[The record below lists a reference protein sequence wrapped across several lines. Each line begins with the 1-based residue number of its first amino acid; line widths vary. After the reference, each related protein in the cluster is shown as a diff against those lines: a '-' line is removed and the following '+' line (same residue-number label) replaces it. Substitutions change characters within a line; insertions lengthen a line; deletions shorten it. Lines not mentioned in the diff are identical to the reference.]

1 MTDFPDHYAALGID
15 PTADQEV
22 IAAAYRALAK
32 KYHPDTGA
40 TTGTAS
46 PQRFAEIQQA
56 YEVLGSPEGRHRY
69 DQALLEATQR
79 ELDEHLAAKQRKLA
93 GTVGA
98 APPPPP
104 PPDLGVIRPER
115 RARSR
120 ALTEKATLRNLGPF
134 LVLAAL
140 LLGVVGGLGYLFLG
154 TTPPL
159 EEPPLPGATAQQQQQ
174 AEAPP
179 PAPVKQPQKP
189 EETPLFGTS
198 MMDEPAAAPPPA
210 EEAAL
215 EEAPPAPTPE
225 PEPEPVAEP
234 VPAPLPKARPRPQS
248 ATSLTPAETLETRPA
263 KPAPQARAAR
273 YSAVI
278 YERSPD
284 GEVVTDR
291 AGVVF
296 ASEERCNAFGE
307 DSVLR
312 RLAPYEGLRN
322 RPRIWYE
329 CEEAP

>member
-15 PTADQEV
+15 PTADPEV

-40 TTGTAS
+40 TAGTAS
-46 PQRFAEIQQA
+46 PRRFAEIQQA
-56 YEVLGSPEGRHRY
+56 YEVLGSPESRHRY
-69 DQALLEATQR
+69 DQSLLEATQR

-98 APPPPP
+98 PPPPP
-104 PPDLGVIRPER
+104 RPDLGVIRPER

-120 ALTEKATLRNLGPF
+120 ALKDKATLRNLGPF

-140 LLGVVGGLGYLFLG
+140 LVIVVGGLGYLFLG
-154 TTPPL
+154 TTPL
-159 EEPPLPGATAQQQQQ
+159 EEPPLPGDASRQQPQQ
-174 AEAPP
+174 AAAPP
-179 PAPVKQPQKP
+179 AAPKELPQKP

-198 MMDEPAAAPPPA
+198 MMDAPAAPPPPVEEALVEEPAPAAMPEPAAAAPA
-210 EEAAL
+210 
-215 EEAPPAPTPE
+215 PAPTPI
-225 PEPEPVAEP
+225 
-234 VPAPLPKARPRPQS
+234 PKV
-248 ATSLTPAETLETRPA
+248 RPA
-263 KPAPQARAAR
+263 AAPAKAPAKTEARALR
-273 YSAVI
+273 YNVVI
-278 YERSPD
+278 YERSPN
-284 GEVVTDR
+284 GETVTDR

>member
-56 YEVLGSPEGRHRY
+56 YEVLGSPDSRHRY

-93 GTVGA
+93 GTVGT
-98 APPPPP
+98 PPPPP

-120 ALTEKATLRNLGPF
+120 AIREKATLRNLGPF

-140 LLGVVGGLGYLFLG
+140 LLFVAGGFGYLVLG

-159 EEPPLPGATAQQQQQ
+159 EKPPLPGIATPQQQ

-179 PAPVKQPQKP
+179 PAPEAQPQKP

-198 MMDEPAAAPPPA
+198 MMDQPAAPPPPVEEALVEEPAPEAAPERAAAPETAPAPIPKVRPAAAP
-210 EEAAL
+210 AA
-215 EEAPPAPTPE
+215 A
-225 PEPEPVAEP
+225 
-234 VPAPLPKARPRPQS
+234 
-248 ATSLTPAETLETRPA
+248 PA
-263 KPAPQARAAR
+263 KTTAKAPEKAEARAVR
-273 YSAVI
+273 YSVVI

-284 GEVVTDR
+284 GEMVADR

-312 RLAPYEGLRN
+312 RLEPYEGLRN

>member
-46 PQRFAEIQQA
+46 PQRFADIQQA
-56 YEVLGSPEGRHRY
+56 YEVLGSPESRHRY
-69 DQALLEATQR
+69 DQALLEATRR

-120 ALTEKATLRNLGPF
+120 AFGNTATLRKLGPF
-134 LVLAAL
+134 LVVTAL
-140 LLGVVGGLGYLFLG
+140 LVMVVGGLGYLVLG

-159 EEPPLPGATAQQQQQ
+159 EEPPLPGIAAPLQQ

-179 PAPVKQPQKP
+179 PPVEQKP
-189 EETPLFGTS
+189 QETPLFGTS
-198 MMDEPAAAPPPA
+198 MMDEPATASPQAQ
-210 EEAAL
+210 EEARAEAPAL
-215 EEAPPAPTPE
+215 EEAPVETPPAEALPMEEAAVEEPAPQ
-225 PEPEPVAEP
+225 
-234 VPAPLPKARPRPQS
+234 PAPIPKARPVMQ
-248 ATSLTPAETLETRPA
+248 PA
-263 KPAPQARAAR
+263 APARAEARATR
-273 YSAVI
+273 YSVVI
-278 YERSPD
+278 YERSPN
-284 GEVVTDR
+284 GETVADR
-291 AGVVF
+291 AGVLF
-296 ASEERCNAFGE
+296 ASEDRCNAFGE

-329 CEEAP
+329 CAEAP